1 MAGPMR
7 ARLFSSSLQVLML
20 PVLLSVTACNVVGW
34 HARSERSFSLEYRVH
49 KGLDCAMLHD
59 CGFAFEVSQLGE
71 LTRYEDP
78 GTGAFTT
85 SGQRMLTKQELDDL
99 QQLLE
104 ETGFF
109 DFPELFPTEGA
120 RAGGGSVVVTYVEW
134 PAQTRKS
141 VMMMTS
147 DPLPETARTFV
158 SRIDAFFAP
167 LLQ

>member
-1 MAGPMR
+1 MR
-7 ARLFSSSLQVLML
+7 ARLCSSSLQVLVL
-20 PVLLSVTACNVVGW
+20 LVLLSVMACNVVGW
-34 HARSERSFSLEYRVH
+34 RAKSERSFTLEYRVH

-78 GTGAFTT
+78 GTGALTKT
-85 SGQRMLTKQELDDL
+85 GHRMLTLEELDHL

-109 DFPELFPTEGA
+109 DFPVLFPTEGA

-141 VMMMTS
+141 VMIMTS
-147 DPLPETARTFV
+147 DPLPEAAHTFM
-158 SRIDAFFAP
+158 SRLDAFFAP